1 MELLDF
7 ISKAPI
13 IWFFIGLAFLLLEF
27 LMPGLIVLFFGF
39 GAWITAI
46 CTLIFELGLNAQL
59 VVFIGTSILS
69 LIFLRKYFKRI
80 FVGKDEKAVNEVLEE
95 FVGKIVI
102 AESDFE
108 KGRKGKVT
116 FKGALWEALSETD
129 IKKGDQ
135 LKIIGKESIVLK
147 VEALDKNLSEE

>member
-7 ISKAPI
+7 VSKASI
-13 IWFFIGLAFLLLEF
+13 IWFLIGLAFLLLEF
-27 LMPGLIVLFFGF
+27 LLPGLIVLFFGF

-46 CTLIFELGLNAQL
+46 CTLIFDLSLNAQL

-80 FVGKDEKAVNEVLEE
+80 FVGKDEKAVDEILEE

-102 AESDFE
+102 AESDFITGE
-108 KGRKGKVT
+108 KGKVT
-116 FKGALWEALSETD
+116 FKGAIWEALSETD

-135 LKIIGKESIVLK
+135 LKIVGKDSIVLK
-147 VEALDKNLSEE
+147 VEPLNKN

>member
-7 ISKAPI
+7 ISKAPV
-13 IWFFIGLAFLLLEF
+13 IWFLIGMAFLLLEF
-27 LMPGLIVLFFGF
+27 MLPGLIVLFFGF
-39 GAWITAI
+39 GAWITAL
-46 CTLIFELGLNAQL
+46 CTLIFDLGLNAQL

-80 FVGKDEKAVNEVLEE
+80 FVGKDEKAVDEILEE

-102 AESDFE
+102 AESDFG

-116 FKGALWEALSETD
+116 FKGAIWEAISETD
-129 IKKGDQ
+129 IQKGDQ

-147 VEALDKNLSEE
+147 VEALDKN

>member
-80 FVGKDEKAVNEVLEE
+80 FVGKDEKTVDEVLEE
-95 FVGKIVI
+95 FVGKTVI

-116 FKGALWEALSETD
+116 FKGAIWEALSETD

-147 VEALDKNLSEE
+147 VEALDQN

>member
-13 IWFFIGLAFLLLEF
+13 IWFLIGLAFLLLEF
-27 LMPGLIVLFFGF
+27 LLPGLIVLFFGF

-46 CTLIFELGLNAQL
+46 CTLIFDLGLNAQL
-59 VVFIGTSILS
+59 IVFIGTSVLS

-80 FVGKDEKAVNEVLEE
+80 FVGKDEKAVDEVLEE

-116 FKGALWEALSETD
+116 FKGAIWEALSETD

-147 VEALDKNLSEE
+147 VEALDKN

>member
-13 IWFFIGLAFLLLEF
+13 IWFLIGLAFLLLEF
-27 LMPGLIVLFFGF
+27 LLPGLIVLFFGF

-46 CTLIFELGLNAQL
+46 CTLIFNLGLNAQL

-116 FKGALWEALSETD
+116 FKGTIWEALSETD

>member
-1 MELLDF
+1 MEFLDF
-7 ISKAPI
+7 ISKAPV
-13 IWFFIGLAFLLLEF
+13 IWFLIGLAFLLLEF
-27 LMPGLIVLFFGF
+27 MLPGLIVLFFGF

-46 CTLIFELGLNAQL
+46 CTLIFDLGLNAQL
-59 VVFIGTSILS
+59 IVFMGTSVLS

-80 FVGKDEKAVNEVLEE
+80 FVGKDEKAVDEVLEE

-108 KGRKGKVT
+108 KGRKGRVT
-116 FKGALWEALSETD
+116 FKGAIWEALSETD

-135 LKIIGKESIVLK
+135 LKIIGKDSIVLI
-147 VEALDKNLSEE
+147 VESLNKN

>member
-80 FVGKDEKAVNEVLEE
+80 FVGKDEKAVDEVLEE
-95 FVGKIVI
+95 FVGKTVI

-147 VEALDKNLSEE
+147 VEALDQN

>member
-7 ISKAPI
+7 ISKAPV
-13 IWFFIGLAFLLLEF
+13 IWFLIGLIFLLLEF
-27 LMPGLIVLFFGF
+27 MLPGLIVLFFGF

-46 CTLIFELGLNAQL
+46 CTLIFDIGLNAQL
-59 VVFIGTSILS
+59 IIFIGTSVLS

-80 FVGKDEKAVNEVLEE
+80 FVGKDEKAVDEILEE
-95 FVGKIVI
+95 FVGKTVI
-102 AESDFE
+102 AESDFGKGE
-108 KGRKGKVT
+108 KGRVT
-116 FKGALWEALSETD
+116 FKGAIWEALSETD

-147 VEALDKNLSEE
+147 VESLNKN

>member
-7 ISKAPI
+7 ISKAPV
-13 IWFFIGLAFLLLEF
+13 IWFLIGLAFLLLEF
-27 LMPGLIVLFFGF
+27 MLPGLIVLFFGF

-46 CTLIFELGLNAQL
+46 CTLIFDLGLNAQL
-59 VVFIGTSILS
+59 IVFIGTSVLS

-80 FVGKDEKAVNEVLEE
+80 FVGKDEKAVDEVLEE
-95 FVGKIVI
+95 FVGKIVV

-116 FKGALWEALSETD
+116 FKGAIWEALSETD

-135 LKIIGKESIVLK
+135 LKIIGKDSIVLK
-147 VEALDKNLSEE
+147 VESLNKN

>member
-1 MELLDF
+1 MEFMDF
-7 ISKAPI
+7 ISNYPI
-13 IWFFIGLAFLLLEF
+13 IWCLIGLAFFLFEF
-27 LMPGLIVLFFGF
+27 LFPGFIVLFFGV

-46 CTLIFELGLNAQL
+46 CTLLFDLGLNTQL

-80 FVGKDEKAVNEVLEE
+80 FVGKDEKAIDEVLEE
-95 FVGKIVI
+95 FVGKTVI
-102 AESDFE
+102 AESDFG

-116 FKGALWEALSETD
+116 FKGTIWGALSETD
-129 IKKGDQ
+129 IKKGDH

-147 VEALDKNLSEE
+147 VKALDKD

>member
-80 FVGKDEKAVNEVLEE
+80 FVGKDEKTVDEVLEE
-95 FVGKIVI
+95 FVGKTVI

-147 VEALDKNLSEE
+147 VEALDQN

>member
-80 FVGKDEKAVNEVLEE
+80 FVGKDEKAVDEVLEE
-95 FVGKIVI
+95 FVGKTVI

-116 FKGALWEALSETD
+116 FKGAIWEALSETD

-147 VEALDKNLSEE
+147 VEALDQN

>member
-80 FVGKDEKAVNEVLEE
+80 FVGKDEKAIDEVLEE
-95 FVGKIVI
+95 FVGKTVI
-102 AESDFE
+102 AESDFG

-116 FKGALWEALSETD
+116 FKGSIWGALSETD

-147 VEALDKNLSEE
+147 VEALDQN

>member
-7 ISKAPI
+7 VSKAPI
-13 IWFFIGLAFLLLEF
+13 IWFLIGLAFLLLEF
-27 LMPGLIVLFFGF
+27 FLPGLIVLFFGF

-46 CTLIFELGLNAQL
+46 CTFIFDLGLNAQL
-59 VVFIGTSILS
+59 VVFISTSILS

-80 FVGKDEKAVNEVLEE
+80 FVGKDEKAVDEVLEE
-95 FVGKIVI
+95 IVGKTVI

-116 FKGALWEALSETD
+116 FKGAIWEALSETD

-135 LKIIGKESIVLK
+135 LKITGKESIVLK
-147 VEALDKNLSEE
+147 VEALDKN

>member
-7 ISKAPI
+7 ISKAPV
-13 IWFFIGLAFLLLEF
+13 IWFLIGLAFLLLEF
-27 LMPGLIVLFFGF
+27 MLPGLIVLFFGF
-39 GAWITAI
+39 GAWVTAI
-46 CTLIFELGLNAQL
+46 CTLILDLGLNAQL
-59 VVFIGTSILS
+59 IVFIGTSVLS

-80 FVGKDEKAVNEVLEE
+80 FVGKDEKAVDEILEE

-102 AESDFE
+102 AETDFE

-116 FKGALWEALSETD
+116 FKGAIWEALSETD

-135 LKIIGKESIVLK
+135 LKIIGKDSIVLK
-147 VEALDKNLSEE
+147 VESLNKN

>member
-13 IWFFIGLAFLLLEF
+13 IWFLIGLAFLLLEF
-27 LMPGLIVLFFGF
+27 LLPGLIVLFFGF

-46 CTLIFELGLNAQL
+46 CTLIFDLGLNAQL

-80 FVGKDEKAVNEVLEE
+80 FVGKDEKAVDEVLEE
-95 FVGKIVI
+95 FVGKIVV

-116 FKGALWEALSETD
+116 FKGAIWEALSETD

-135 LKIIGKESIVLK
+135 LKIIGKDSIVLK
-147 VEALDKNLSEE
+147 VESLNKN